1 MLSRIFII
9 VFICIILVFSSVATA
24 QEQQRYRVEVL
35 VLQHLRHA
43 EAGQV
48 TDALRDYS
56 SALDLRLAEEE
67 EEILCPP
74 DTLADAADAAGDPA
88 ALEAEPDA
96 VRADLRARTLPDLDA
111 LEEAPDPNAV
121 VLVEEMGPEMA
132 DAWRR
137 LRLSGPFRP
146 LQYLAWEQGNQEP
159 FPRLRMH
166 SEEIAWVDD
175 PYEDMRAA
183 LAEEQDAAAAPDA
196 DPCDPAFEKG
206 AGPIEHAANAL
217 PDPISYYELD
227 GQVSLERRRFLH
239 LNLDFELR
247 ERIETADTAAAP
259 STREASPQ
267 WSPGRR
273 ALPSLAQR
281 ARPEFRVYAMEQA
294 RQVRSGR
301 MEYFD
306 GPVIGVLAWITP
318 IAVAEPT
325 ER

>member
-9 VFICIILVFSSVATA
+9 SFICILLVFSSVATA

-56 SALDLRLAEEE
+56 SALDLRLPEEE

-88 ALEAEPDA
+88 ALEAEP
-96 VRADLRARTLPDLDA
+96 DA

-159 FPRLRMH
+159 FPRLRLH

-183 LAEEQDAAAAPDA
+183 LAAEQAEAQIDNDAATATEA
-196 DPCDPAFEKG
+196 DPCDPAFE
-206 AGPIEHAANAL
+206 AVEDPLISAIDAL
-217 PDPISYYELD
+217 PDPIAYYELD

-239 LNLDFELR
+239 LNLDIELR
-247 ERIETADTAAAP
+247 ERIETADAETAP
-259 STREASPQ
+259 LTREASPQ

-281 ARPEFRVYAMEQA
+281 ARPEFRVFAMEQA